1 MVKNLPAMQEMWVL
15 SLSQEDPPKKG
26 MATYSSILPGEFHGQ
41 RSLVGYGPWG
51 HKQLDMT
58 EQLRTI
64 PTERQR
70 MSELIKKSNTNYM
83 VNRKIYS
90 TKTLTK
96 RKLVCLK

>member
-1 MVKNLPAMQEMWVL
+1 MEKE
-15 SLSQEDPPKKG
+15 
-26 MATYSSILPGEFHGQ
+26 MATHSSVLAWEIHGQ
-41 RSLVGYGPWG
+41 GSLVGYGPWG
-51 HKQLDMT
+51 HKELDMT